1 MVRLLRNSG
10 PVSLVLPSVVVSI
23 SMLLNFSPLM
33 LVTVW
38 MARVVD
44 VMEVIDLPVLCVLLV
59 LMIDKVLL
67 CVLSMLV
74 VQV

>member
-10 PVSLVLPSVVVSI
+10 PVSLVFPSVVVSI

-33 LVTVW
+33 FVTVW
-38 MARVVD
+38 MVRVVD

>member
-1 MVRLLRNSG
+1 MVRLLGNSG
-10 PVSLVLPSVVVSI
+10 PVSLVLPSIVVSI

>member
-1 MVRLLRNSG
+1 MVRLLGNSG

-59 LMIDKVLL
+59 LMVDKVLL

-74 VQV
+74 IQV

>member
-1 MVRLLRNSG
+1 
-10 PVSLVLPSVVVSI
+10 
-23 SMLLNFSPLM
+23 M

>member
-59 LMIDKVLL
+59 LMIDKVLF

>member
-1 MVRLLRNSG
+1 MVRLLGNSG